1 MTKVQT
7 LVKEMISKIASDDVF
22 SIYDLEK
29 CGGYEAVKKALLRL
43 EESGIIT
50 HLYRGLY
57 IKEGKENE
65 ILLETAASAIARK
78 HGWTIAPS
86 GEECI
91 NIIGLRDI
99 PYDSN
104 KYISSGTYRTY
115 VVKGE
120 TITFRHVATKDI
132 LALSYKAVVVV
143 NALKTIGMNNITK
156 KDRKRIREY
165 LTCEDKARLKKECAK
180 CTKWVYKVILDIIG
194 GDKK

>member
-7 LVKEMISKIASDDVF
+7 AVKEMISKIESDDVF
-22 SIYDLEK
+22 SIYDLER

-50 HLYRGLY
+50 HLSRGLY

-65 ILLETAASAIARK
+65 IILEKAASAIARK
-78 HGWTIAPS
+78 HGWTTAPS

-99 PYDSN
+99 PYDRYS
-104 KYISSGTYRTY
+104 YISSGTYRKY
-115 VVKGE
+115 IVKGQ
-120 TITFRHVATKDI
+120 TLTFRHVATKDI

-143 NALKTIGMNNITK
+143 NALKTIGMNNITAD
-156 KDRKRIREY
+156 DRKRMSEY
-165 LTCEDKARLKKECAK
+165 LTHEDKARLKKECTK
-180 CTKWVYKVILDIIG
+180 CTKWVYAVILDIIG